1 VSSSLYFDVGCSLTY
16 LLLEL
21 ATDADLKLYDKMIA
35 EIKKIAPDFERPLT
49 PEESVKLQ
57 LEVIKNV
64 TVKDSGT
71 LISHHGDN
79 KNWL

>member
-1 VSSSLYFDVGCSLTY
+1 MVVFSFEVGYSLTY
-16 LLLEL
+16 LLLALGTDSEL
-21 ATDADLKLYDKMIA
+21 ELYNKLVDGV
-35 EIKKIAPDFERPLT
+35 KKIVPEFERPLT

-64 TVKDSGT
+64 TVKDSGAF
-71 LISHHGDN
+71 ISHHGD